1 MTPVVSSMSCWQ
13 AADELSDVLAH
24 GLDERVHRLAGG
36 LAPRRAELVG
46 GEVGLVAVGLD
57 RRRVDDPGAGPL
69 EGVEH
74 LLAARPALVQ
84 HHQGQVGLRLPRE
97 RGEQVGLQLVVGLV
111 EVVHDDALRPAEQ
124 RRAGVQGELAGG
136 VGGGVEPDRLELGLG
151 DLQLVEG
158 LRDTPLGEQGLGPG
172 DQDVRRYPVVHR
184 DLVRHG
190 RHSAT
195 GGGQPRLGRAP
206 HGRPAPTVA

>member
-1 MTPVVSSMSCWQ
+1 MSCWQ
-13 AADELSDVLAH
+13 AADSSRDVLAH

-57 RRRVDDPGAGPL
+57 RRGVDDPGAGAL

-74 LLAARPALVQ
+74 LLAPRPALVQ
-84 HHQGQVGLRLPRE
+84 HDEGEVGLGLPRE

-124 RRAGVQGELAGG
+124 RRAGVQGELTGG

-158 LRDTPLGEQGLGPG
+158 LRDSPARRAATRARRPGRTAVPGGAPRPRPTWASLCHGPADTPRPGEALPV
-172 DQDVRRYPVVHR
+172 DVRPRPV
-184 DLVRHG
+184 
-190 RHSAT
+190 A
-195 GGGQPRLGRAP
+195 
-206 HGRPAPTVA
+206 